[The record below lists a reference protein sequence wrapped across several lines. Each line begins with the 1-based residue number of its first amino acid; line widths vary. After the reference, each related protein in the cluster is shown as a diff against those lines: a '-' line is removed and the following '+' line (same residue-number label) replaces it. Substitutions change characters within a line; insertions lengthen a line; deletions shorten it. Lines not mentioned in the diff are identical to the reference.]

1 MKFQLLIDTTN
12 ATYPDGTKGIDRKL
26 EESGPEE
33 RLELAK
39 MVSGRALDH
48 FQIELVDV
56 EPS

>member
-1 MKFQLLIDTTN
+1 MKFHLTIDTKN
-12 ATYPDGTKGIDRKL
+12 ATYPDGTRGLEAKL

-56 EPS
+56 EPA